1 MSCIGRSLQFVRALT
16 ARVSVDDGQYISAHL
31 NAEEQKIFF
40 SMSVADQVHS
50 LRTAYTI
57 ERLIIEDKRG
67 VNREFLIRCA
77 LLHDVGRRAG
87 DLTTMGKVFAVLVTS
102 FAPKFAERL
111 EINGNRSL
119 YVYHHHAQLGAQKL
133 QKIGLFKEA
142 KIIAKHHAP
151 PKPDD
156 PFELKLL
163 RLADNENYGK

>member
-1 MSCIGRSLQFVRALT
+1 MSVFKRILQFDRAVT
-16 ARVSVDDGQYISAHL
+16 ANITVGDGKYISAHL

-40 SMSVADQVHS
+40 AMSLADQAHS

-67 VNREFLIRCA
+67 VDREFLIRCA
-77 LLHDVGRRAG
+77 LLHDTGRRNG
-87 DLTTMGKVFAVLVTS
+87 DLTIKGKIFVVLITS
-102 FAPKFAERL
+102 LAPQFAERL
-111 EINGNRSL
+111 EINGNRPL
-119 YVYHHHAQLGAQKL
+119 YIYHHHAEIGARKL

-156 PFELKLL
+156 PLELKLL
-163 RLADNENYGK
+163 RLADNEN